1 MFYAGYAPGA
11 DQEVN
16 LKYIFKLDTP
26 NLGTNTGQ
34 CTIYNKSSLKRL
46 TLLVVKTTESNGS
59 PVKWDRVLYGPKVD
73 RHSLLERWKMKSEA
87 GRNNQAG
94 NQLISAFQEG
104 QVGEARFM
112 LSKHTD
118 TPTPTWSRNY
128 NLVGS
133 KR

>member
-1 MFYAGYAPGA
+1 MHRFTRPSKVRCRFLPEGGA
-11 DQEVN
+11 
-16 LKYIFKLDTP
+16 
-26 NLGTNTGQ
+26 
-34 CTIYNKSSLKRL
+34 SSKRL
-46 TLLVVKTTESNGS
+46 RMGCLKTTESNGS

>member
-1 MFYAGYAPGA
+1 MVKLLTLAATSCSMFYTGVSKKHLALVNAHRRPEGCLSVSVGNKRGALFYAGYAPGA

-59 PVKWDRVLYGPKVD
+59 PVKWDRVLYGPKID
-73 RHSLLERWKMKSEA
+73 M
-87 GRNNQAG
+87 
-94 NQLISAFQEG
+94 
-104 QVGEARFM
+104 
-112 LSKHTD
+112 T
-118 TPTPTWSRNY
+118 
-128 NLVGS
+128 
-133 KR
+133 